1 LSGAQASFT
10 HAAAIEREA
19 LAMQDCEGALN
30 MVCLRWMR
38 RAYST
43 LIRISNQKML
53 LPAAQN
59 AYHWQTMRV
68 KGNFAVMEK
77 AE

>member
-1 LSGAQASFT
+1 
-10 HAAAIEREA
+10 
-19 LAMQDCEGALN
+19 
-30 MVCLRWMR
+30 MR

-43 LIRISNQKML
+43 LIRVSNQKML
-53 LPAAQN
+53 LPAARN